1 MINWKK
7 IFLNEKK
14 KTTDTS
20 SVNLSRRD
28 KIRIWKNIERELNKR
43 EEYKKK
49 NGWN

>member
-14 KTTDTS
+14 KMTDTS
-20 SVNLSRRD
+20 SVKLSRRD
-28 KIRIWKNIERELNKR
+28 KVRIWKNIERELNRR

-49 NGWN
+49 NGWR